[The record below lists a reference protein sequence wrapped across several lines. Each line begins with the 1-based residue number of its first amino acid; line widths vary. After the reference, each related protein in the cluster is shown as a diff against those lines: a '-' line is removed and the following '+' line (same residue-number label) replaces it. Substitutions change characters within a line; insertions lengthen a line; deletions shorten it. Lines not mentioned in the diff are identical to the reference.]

1 MKFAPKDGQTA
12 GFCTTAVCIS
22 CPRREGDAPIAIPFG
37 SQPNAFPCGRVF
49 KTTGTTYTTR
59 TTILI
64 SHGLSRMSTDDTEN
78 DYMIESTLK
87 SGLNL
92 LFYGSALARARPVRG
107 RRTPAQGRMSIANG
121 TLGKTRPDGT
131 RPAGESGNGCNDTSF
146 GTTNN
151 HPDKNRFE
159 SCSFLMHFAR
169 NPICFAA
176 LEGSFARKIR
186 ISYTQ
191 KMETYTQSFTRN
203 CQ

>member
-92 LFYGSALARARPVRG
+92 LFYGSALARARPARG

-131 RPAGESGNGCNDTSF
+131 RPTGQVETFAMTLRSGLPTITPSKTDS
-146 GTTNN
+146 
-151 HPDKNRFE
+151 NRAV
-159 SCSFLMHFAR
+159 SLCILQGILSVSPLWKAVLHV
-169 NPICFAA
+169 
-176 LEGSFARKIR
+176 K
-186 ISYTQ
+186 
-191 KMETYTQSFTRN
+191 
-203 CQ
+203 